1 MTFVQFFRSLDPLIQ
16 GWCALLV
23 ALFVVSLVWMVS
35 EWVSVR
41 RTILRARDLFHPHR
55 QKSADER
62 RYGRALDTID
72 EVRQAAAKPGS
83 ESLSW
88 WPHVHDA
95 VEKYE
100 SPDGKEGYFI
110 TSPIEDLVTL
120 DDVTRGYAW
129 SVYHAVPGILTSLGL
144 LGTFVAIL
152 LGLQGLQMNSTSG
165 TVVGL
170 DNLISNLSGK
180 FLTSI
185 IALAL
190 SVVFLFVELVF
201 AQPSLRRARLSLVGV
216 LQDVFP
222 FLSASRVMLDL
233 QRESVKQS
241 RAMANIS
248 SDVVEKF
255 ANIFVGDLAPALAST
270 LSGSM
275 ASQLQTEMGPTLSE
289 LTRTM
294 RELES
299 TVKGLEQSKQESVV
313 GELRG
318 LLGSLESSLRATLQ
332 QMAEQFQAALTGSTQ
347 DQFGALAETIKGSA
361 SVVHDMNTNFTLLQS
376 TLQAVVEEARTT
388 TSAQMHAGAEQTQ
401 RLNALVEGL
410 MVRLNDTASQ
420 NYQQLTATLTSVVTD
435 LSDRVTKLSEEL
447 TQTVSA
453 ATSQSQQAASETM
466 KKAGD
471 WSAYTSHQLA
481 ELVAALQRKSED
493 FDRAG
498 QTLLA
503 AQATLKATLD
513 QNNQALGSLG
523 RAAAEVKA
531 YTEGLAGIRVQVAEG
546 QAEQTRLATISRESV
561 LKLTDAAA
569 RQEQFLDKY
578 KASVEQYQQAF
589 SQVDA
594 HMGAILGTML
604 DRLQQYNTSVEQ
616 NFRSIVESANSVM
629 PRMANVLKASTDE
642 LKEHLDELN
651 EVLDKGTTRIAEAR
665 VAR

>member
-1 MTFVQFFRSLDPLIQ
+1 MSFVQFFRGLDPLIQ
-16 GWCALLV
+16 GWCILLIALFLV
-23 ALFVVSLVWMVS
+23 ALSSMVIQCIT
-35 EWVSVR
+35 VR
-41 RTILRARDLFHPHR
+41 RSILHARSIFAPSK
-55 QKSADER
+55 QANAEER
-62 RYGRALDTID
+62 RYGRPLAAID
-72 EVRQAAAKPGS
+72 KIRQAATRLNTTAT
-83 ESLSW
+83 SW
-88 WPHVHDA
+88 WRHVEDA

-110 TSPIEDLVTL
+110 TAPIDDLVTL
-120 DDVTRGYAW
+120 DDVTRGYA
-129 SVYHAVPGILTSLGL
+129 SPVYHAIPGILTSLGL

-152 LGLQGLQMNSTSG
+152 LGLQGLQMNSTNG

-190 SVVFLFVELVF
+190 SVLFLFVELVL
-201 AQPSLRRARLSLVGV
+201 AQPVLRRARLSLIGA
-216 LQDVFP
+216 LHDAFP
-222 FLSASRVMLDL
+222 YLSPSRVMLDL

-248 SDVVEKF
+248 ADVVDKF
-255 ANIFVGDLAPALAST
+255 ANLFVGDLAPMLAST

-275 ASQLQTEMGPTLSE
+275 ASQLQTEMGPTLNE
-289 LTRTM
+289 LTTTM

-318 LLGSLESSLRATLQ
+318 LLGSLESSLRETLQ

-361 SVVHDMNTNFTLLQS
+361 GVVQDMNTNFTLLQS
-376 TLQAVVEEARTT
+376 TLQAVVEEARST
-388 TSAQMHAGAEQTQ
+388 TSAQMNAGAEQTQ

-420 NYQQLTATLTSVVTD
+420 NYQQLTGTLTAVVTV
-435 LSDRVTKLSEEL
+435 LSDRVTKLSEDL
-447 TQTVSA
+447 AQTVASA
-453 ATSQSQQAASETM
+453 TAQSQQAASDTM

-471 WSAYTSHQLA
+471 WSAYTNHQLS

-493 FDRAG
+493 FERAG

-503 AQATLKATLD
+503 AQAVLQATLD
-513 QNNQALGSLG
+513 QNNQALGALG
-523 RAAAEVKA
+523 RAAGEVKA
-531 YTEGLAGIRVQVAEG
+531 YTEGLAGIRVQIAEG
-546 QAEQTRLATISRESV
+546 QTEQTRLAAISRESV
-561 LKLTDAAA
+561 LKLTEAAA
-569 RQEQFLDKY
+569 KQDQLLTQYD
-578 KASVEQYQQAF
+578 ASVRQHQQAF
-589 SQVDA
+589 GQIDT
-594 HMGAILGTML
+594 HMGAILSTML
-604 DRLQQYNTSVEQ
+604 DRLQQYNRSVEQ
-616 NFRSIVESANSVM
+616 NFRSIVESANNVM

-651 EVLDKGTTRIAEAR
+651 DVLGNGTRGLQKR
-665 VAR
+665 G